1 MFLLGTSEGHLVTG
15 FSFSIFSRAPEKE
28 SHIITLTFAVDAK
41 IDVRCRAKSQF
52 RAKRGSKMGMTQG
65 KKLIW
70 EDVSSSLPGGKGEVQ
85 ILSQLPQQL

>member
-1 MFLLGTSEGHLVTG
+1 MFLLGTLEGHLVTG

-28 SHIITLTFAVDAK
+28 SHITLTFAVDAK
-41 IDVRCRAKSQF
+41 IDVRCSAKSQF
-52 RAKRGSKMGMTQG
+52 RAKRGSKMGMTWG

-70 EDVSSSLPGGKGEVQ
+70 EDVSSSLPGGTGEVQ

>member
-28 SHIITLTFAVDAK
+28 SHITLTFAVDAK
-41 IDVRCRAKSQF
+41 IDVRCSAKSQF

>member
-41 IDVRCRAKSQF
+41 IDVRCSAKSQF

-70 EDVSSSLPGGKGEVQ
+70 EDVSSFLPGGTGEVQ